1 MRDRDEAGRPRSSRP
16 RDEYGRP
23 LPRGEEGVP
32 RIPDDYAPDAE
43 EALEEARRLLAAER
57 PFHAH
62 EVLEARWKT
71 GPADEREL
79 WQGLAQ
85 VCVGL
90 THIQRG
96 NPAGAVALLTR
107 GAARFSTYGSRRPYG
122 LDLRALARA
131 TDQIVVEID
140 SGAAEAHEAISRIEK
155 RLRDVHDHD

>member
-23 LPRGEEGVP
+23 LPHGAEGVP
-32 RIPDDYAPDAE
+32 RVPDDYAPDAR
-43 EALEEARRLLAAER
+43 EALDEASRLLSTGR

-85 VCVGL
+85 ICVGL
-90 THIQRG
+90 THVQRG
-96 NPAGAVALLTR
+96 NLSGAAALLAR
-107 GAARFSTYGSRRPYG
+107 GSARLGTYGSRRPYG
-122 LDLRALARA
+122 LDLKALALAADRI
-131 TDQIVVEID
+131 IVDID
-140 SGAAEAHEAISRIEK
+140 TGVVDPPAAIGLVLSH
-155 RLRDVHDHD
+155 LHDH